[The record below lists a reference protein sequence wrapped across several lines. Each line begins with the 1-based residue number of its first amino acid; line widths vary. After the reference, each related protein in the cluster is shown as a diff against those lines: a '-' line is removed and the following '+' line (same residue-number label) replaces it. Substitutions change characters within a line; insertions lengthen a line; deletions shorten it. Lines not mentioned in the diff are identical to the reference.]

1 MQTFLIGRANLTD
14 VSFVWDAKAFGE
26 RIRSARGDRKAEAV
40 AGGAEIAP
48 ETLSRYENGK
58 MPNISV
64 FVAKRIAEALNTTLG
79 QLLGEEVPTASP
91 VAIGSESIF
100 PIRCEAVNV
109 SAGPGAPWTEY
120 PTKDDRDRHYFYRR
134 SFVRAALNIPEDAC
148 GRCNQRAYEDEYITG
163 PLPSRHCALDISR
176 RARSDARDEPL
187 DDARLGVVQPTV
199 RRADER
205 APVR

>member
-1 MQTFLIGRANLTD
+1 MIDPSYQMVRPDDRSVKVEMQTFLIGRANLTD

-26 RIRSARGDRKAEAV
+26 RIRLARGDRKAEAV
-40 AGGAEIAP
+40 ADGAQIAP

-64 FVAKRIAEALNTTLG
+64 FVAKRIAKALNTTLG

-120 PTKDDRDRHYFYRR
+120 PTKDDRGRHYFYRR
-134 SFVRAALNIPEDAC
+134 SFVRAALNIPEDAP
-148 GRCNQRAYEDEYITG
+148 D
-163 PLPSRHCALDISR
+163 P
-176 RARSDARDEPL
+176 PL
-187 DDARLGVVQPTV
+187 D
-199 RRADER
+199 
-205 APVR
+205 

>member
-1 MQTFLIGRANLTD
+1 MFNANQPRID
-14 VSFVWDAKAFGE
+14 GMKAW
-26 RIRSARGDRKAEAV
+26 R
-40 AGGAEIAP
+40 EIAP
-48 ETLSRYENGK
+48 AVRAAVADRYPVQKQLAGK
-58 MPNISV
+58 MGVSR
-64 FVAKRIAEALNTTLG
+64 AALSAW
-79 QLLGEEVPTASP
+79 LLGTHTPLFDSALRLVDEAGLSWASLMGESP
-91 VAIGSESIF
+91 RPLAIGSESVF

-187 DDARLGVVQPTV
+187 DNASLGVVEPAV